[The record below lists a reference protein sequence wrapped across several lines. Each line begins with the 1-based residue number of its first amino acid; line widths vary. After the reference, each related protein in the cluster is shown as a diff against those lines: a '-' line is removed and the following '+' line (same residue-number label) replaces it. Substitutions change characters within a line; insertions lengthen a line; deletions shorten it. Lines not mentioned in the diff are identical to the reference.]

1 MKRLGVLLL
10 IPMLLLTACGQ
21 SERLEWPD
29 EGICAVLPVP
39 NAKYGTIGLQLEDT
53 FSADLTRCTLD
64 DYTAYVADC
73 MEAGFTIDSEDQ
85 GDDYRAYNSDGYELW
100 VYYSDYSEEISIH
113 LDAPK
118 FAPDET
124 YVWPTI
130 GLATMIPQPESSI
143 GSISI
148 DSSSHFYAY
157 IGETTLEDYSA
168 YVDRCIEY
176 GFDVDHSR
184 GDRVFTADNENGDS
198 LRAEYEGF
206 QTMSISIYAADEE
219 NEGAAATPDV
229 APETEALPSPS
240 ADSSEGE
247 SGLDEAKISP
257 ELKEAMDSYEAFIDE
272 YIAFMNE
279 YANSNDTSSMLIDYL
294 AYLEKFSET
303 MEKLDAIDESEL
315 TAAEALY
322 YSEVM
327 SRISQKLLSVQ

>member
-10 IPMLLLTACGQ
+10 IPMLLLAACGQ
-21 SERLEWPD
+21 SEKLEWPNQ
-29 EGICAVLPVP
+29 GICTVLPVP

-73 MEAGFTIDSEDQ
+73 MDAGFTIDSEDQ

-130 GLATMIPQPESSI
+130 GLATMIPQPKSSI

-157 IGETTLEDYSA
+157 IGETVPEDYNA
-168 YVDRCIEY
+168 YVDNCIEY

-184 GDRVFTADNENGDS
+184 GENVFTADNENGDS
-198 LRAEYEGF
+198 LRIEYEGF
-206 QTMSISIYAADEE
+206 RTMSISIYAADEE
-219 NEGAAATPDV
+219 DEGVAATPD
-229 APETEALPSPS
+229 AAAETEALPSPS
-240 ADSSEGE
+240 TDSSEDE
-247 SGLDEAKISP
+247 SGLDKSEISP
-257 ELKEAMDSYEAFIDE
+257 EFKEAMDSYEAFFDE

-279 YANSNDTSSMLIDYL
+279 YANSNDTSTMLIDYL
-294 AYLEKFSET
+294 SYLERFSET
-303 MEKLDAIDESEL
+303 MEKLDAIDENEL
-315 TAAEALY
+315 TTAEALY

-327 SRISQKLLSVQ
+327 SRISQKLLTVQ